1 MFSEDIISTNLC
13 GHQQKMN
20 ICSSR
25 KMIELNMIEQNMT
38 STHLE
43 FIKDNKINWNMVL
56 FLNIQTV
63 NTKYEQTNQS

>member
-1 MFSEDIISTNLC
+1 MFSEDIISTNLY

-43 FIKDNKINWNMVL
+43 FIKDNKINWNMIL

>member
-1 MFSEDIISTNLC
+1 
-13 GHQQKMN
+13 
-20 ICSSR
+20 
-25 KMIELNMIEQNMT
+25 MIELNMMEQNMT

-56 FLNIQTV
+56 FLKIQTV

>member
-13 GHQQKMN
+13 GQQQKMN

-25 KMIELNMIEQNMT
+25 KMIELNMMEQNMT

-56 FLNIQTV
+56 FLKIQTV

>member
-13 GHQQKMN
+13 GQQQKMN

-56 FLNIQTV
+56 FLKIQTV

>member
-13 GHQQKMN
+13 GQQQKMN

-38 STHLE
+38 STQLE
-43 FIKDNKINWNMVL
+43 FIKDNKINWNMIL

>member
-1 MFSEDIISTNLC
+1 MFSEDIISTNLY

-56 FLNIQTV
+56 FLKIQTV

>member
-13 GHQQKMN
+13 GQQQKMN

-25 KMIELNMIEQNMT
+25 KMIELNMMEQNMT

-56 FLNIQTV
+56 FLKIQAV

>member
-1 MFSEDIISTNLC
+1 MFSENIISTNLC
-13 GHQQKMN
+13 GQQQKMN

-25 KMIELNMIEQNMT
+25 KMIELNMMEQNMT

-43 FIKDNKINWNMVL
+43 FIKDNKINWNVVL
-56 FLNIQTV
+56 FLKIQTV